1 MTAPTRPAPSVPGA
15 QDSAA
20 AMQARV
26 GRPGR
31 IGIGFWIKLLVG
43 PLAFLAVLQA
53 GVPLPPPGRIV
64 LATFVWAVCWWIVQ
78 PVPWAITTML
88 PLLVYPAAGV
98 MNITQTAGLYGQT
111 IFFWIMGT
119 VLMGYAIEK
128 HGLGRRFA
136 LAFLSLPGAAR
147 RTSRLALA
155 YMTATGLISTVVSD
169 AATIAMMMPIGLSLV
184 DHVQTMAS
192 QVGTERTRL
201 AEFMT
206 LGTFY
211 AAVAGG
217 TATMAGIPHN
227 AIAVALV
234 EKFAGRQIGWF
245 DWMTAG
251 VPVFVALLFAFYVIL
266 RLMLP
271 PEIEH
276 IPTARAF
283 LEAERARLGPLTSN
297 ERRVLWV
304 FAAVVVLFTLP
315 SLLSAALGPQHVL
328 ARTVDRAVPIWAVPP
343 AVMLLLF
350 AIPARGGDGGPTLL
364 TWKDAERQTPW
375 NTLILVTGAVGM
387 ADALTRFGFVELMS
401 RAVAGLGV
409 GPMLLPYIAALLVV
423 ATTDFVSGAAST
435 TLYASIF
442 VPAAVQLGFNPA
454 SMGILIANVALGL
467 MFPWAGAAAATT
479 FALGRIGML
488 QMIKVGI
495 VATLTFAVVAATL
508 HLIMAPF
515 V

>member
-1 MTAPTRPAPSVPGA
+1 MTLPSHPATPGNQTTPVTTATRVVPAPRA
-15 QDSAA
+15 LT
-20 AMQARV
+20 
-26 GRPGR
+26 
-31 IGIGFWIKLLVG
+31 GFWIKLLVG
-43 PLAFLAVLQA
+43 PIAFLAVLA
-53 GVPLPPPGRIV
+53 SGVPLPPQGRIV
-64 LATFVWAVCWWIVQ
+64 LATFVWAVCWWIAQ

-88 PLLVYPAAGV
+88 PLLVYPATGV
-98 MNITQTAGLYGQT
+98 MNITQTAQLYGQT

-147 RTSRLALA
+147 RTSRLTLA

-184 DHVQTMAS
+184 DHIQTMAAEERR
-192 QVGTERTRL
+192 GTSRL
-201 AEFMT
+201 AEFVT

-217 TATMAGIPHN
+217 TATMVGIPHN
-227 AIAVALV
+227 AIAVALL
-234 EKFAGRQIGWF
+234 EKYAGRELGWF

-251 VPVFVALLFAFYVIL
+251 VPVFVALLAAFYVIL
-266 RLMLP
+266 RIMLP

-283 LEAERARLGPLTSN
+283 LDAERARLGPLTTN

-304 FAAVVVLFTLP
+304 FGAMVVLFTLP
-315 SLLSAALGPQHVL
+315 SVLPAVFGAAHPVTR
-328 ARTVDRAVPIWAVPP
+328 AVDRALPIWAVPP

-350 AIPARGGDGGPTLL
+350 AIPARGSDGGSSLL

-375 NTLILVTGAVGM
+375 NILILVTGAVGM

-401 RAVAGLGV
+401 GIVADLGV
-409 GPMLLPYIAALLVV
+409 GPLALPYVAALLVV

-435 TLYASIF
+435 TVYASIF
-442 VPAAVQLGFNPA
+442 IPAALQVGFNPA
-454 SMGILIANVALGL
+454 SMAILIANVALGL
-467 MFPWAGAAAATT
+467 TLPWAGAAAATA
-479 FALGRIGML
+479 FALGRISML

-495 VATLTFAVVAATL
+495 IATLTFALVAATL
-508 HLIMAPF
+508 HILMAPF

>member
-1 MTAPTRPAPSVPGA
+1 MTAPARPSTSAAGSRERPATARLPADRPRGPGLTY
-15 QDSAA
+15 
-20 AMQARV
+20 
-26 GRPGR
+26 
-31 IGIGFWIKLLVG
+31 WIKLLVG
-43 PLAFLAVLQA
+43 PLAFLAVLAA

-64 LATFVWAVCWWIVQ
+64 LATFVWAVCWWIAQ

-88 PLLVYPAAGV
+88 PLLVYPATGV
-98 MNITQTAGLYGQT
+98 MNITETAQLYGQT

-136 LAFLSLPGAAR
+136 LMFLSLPGAAR
-147 RTSRLALA
+147 RTSRLAFA
-155 YMTATGLISTVVSD
+155 YMSATGLISTVVSD

-184 DHVQTMAS
+184 DHVQTMAGQS
-192 QVGTERTRL
+192 RAERTRL
-201 AEFMT
+201 AEFIT

-217 TATMAGIPHN
+217 TATMVGIPHN

-251 VPVFVALLFAFYVIL
+251 VPVFVALLVAFYVIL
-266 RLMLP
+266 RIMLP
-271 PEIEH
+271 PEIDE

-283 LEAERARLGPLTSN
+283 LDAERAQLGPLTSN
-297 ERRVLWV
+297 ERRVLGV
-304 FAAVVVLFTLP
+304 FAAMVVLFTLP
-315 SLLSAALGPQHVL
+315 SALVALLGPAHGL
-328 ARTVDRAVPIWAVPP
+328 TRAVDRAVPIWAVPP

-350 AIPARGGDGGPTLL
+350 AVPARGGDGGPTLL

-375 NTLILVTGAVGM
+375 NILILVTGAVGM

-401 RAVAGLGV
+401 RAVAELGV
-409 GPMLLPYIAALLVV
+409 GPVLLPYIAALLVV
-423 ATTDFVSGAAST
+423 ATTDFISGAAST
-435 TLYASIF
+435 TLYTSIF
-442 VPAAVQLGFNPA
+442 VPAALQVGFNPA

-467 MFPWAGAAAATT
+467 TLPWAGAAAATA

-508 HLIMAPF
+508 HLLMAPF